1 VGLVTISL
9 PEKLYF
15 YHSTAECF
23 FAGALALQL
32 GYFVWIYNAG
42 PNKFTTIG
50 LGFVFGVGSILLFFV
65 SSVLMALDD
74 IMKSCRTSILYTDE
88 MATVY
93 SSSGPKAAPAVSAAA
108 KAFASAGT
116 TGGGASSK
124 GNDKNANND
133 KQNINGGT
141 QGASASKGS
150 EMVTGAKNPRGG
162 GVASEAGGGGGSAE
176 SHLQRLAEVA
186 AASQPRSMTTT
197 TTTTTTTTLTMTEP
211 TTTTEAWTAS
221 HYDAP
226 TDFYLLDGYHGD
238 QHHHHHASMPFQAAE
253 LRNYAEPMP
262 T

>member
-162 GVASEAGGGGGSAE
+162 GVARAGGGGGSAE